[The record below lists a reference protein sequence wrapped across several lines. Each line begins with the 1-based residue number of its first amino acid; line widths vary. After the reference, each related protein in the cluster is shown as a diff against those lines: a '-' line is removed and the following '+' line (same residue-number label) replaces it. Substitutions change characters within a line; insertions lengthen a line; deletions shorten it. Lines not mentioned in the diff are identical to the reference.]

1 MIYHPL
7 TRQDLTVTFSCF
19 LRLMSYKTGINFSI
33 IKEETEMQRNRGHI
47 AWLVM
52 ALLLVVTYGC
62 GNNSSESPQT
72 GTLGVSL
79 TDAAAGGFDA
89 VNVTVSKV
97 RVHQSSSA
105 SENDSGWSEITLS
118 PARKI
123 NLLNLTNGVLE
134 DLGQTSLP
142 AGHYTQL
149 RLVLSANTGTIS
161 NSVVLSGVTPTT
173 EIPLVTPSAVQSGIK
188 LINEFDV
195 IAGQRVDLVLDF
207 DALKSIVRRG
217 NGTYALKPVIRVVPT
232 VLTGIEGFVA
242 TSLTGS
248 NVMVSAVSGTVTHST
263 VPNAQTGEFFLA
275 HLEPGSY
282 DVVITADGR
291 ATAVITGVPVS
302 SATSTALVTTVS
314 TSAAPI
320 SLPTSTMQ
328 NLTGSVTLNP
338 ADSTVTAFL
347 AAKQTVTSGLTIT
360 VKTQPVEGAYT
371 MSLPAGA
378 PLLGQ
383 YGTGALPIS
392 FSEQTASAG
401 KYTAEASATGYL
413 TQSFD
418 IDVSAADAAHDF
430 ILAP

>member
-1 MIYHPL
+1 M
-7 TRQDLTVTFSCF
+7 
-19 LRLMSYKTGINFSI
+19 K
-33 IKEETEMQRNRGHI
+33 MQRTRGHI
-47 AWLVM
+47 AGLVM
-52 ALLLVVTYGC
+52 ALLLVVMYGC
-62 GNNSSESPQT
+62 SSNSSTNEQT
-72 GTLGVSL
+72 GTLSVSL

-105 SENDSGWSEITLS
+105 NENDDGWSEITLS

-149 RLVLSANTGTIS
+149 RLVLSANTGTTLA
-161 NSVVLSGVTPTT
+161 NSVVLSGTT
-173 EIPLVTPSAVQSGIK
+173 TTAEIPLVTPSAVQSGIK

-195 IAGQRVDLVLDF
+195 GAGQRVDLVLDF
-207 DALKSIVRRG
+207 DALKSVVLRG

-248 NVMVSAVSGTVTHST
+248 NVLVSAVSGTVTHST

-275 HLEPGSY
+275 HLEAGSY
-282 DVVITADGR
+282 DVVITADGH

-302 SATSTALVTTVS
+302 GATSTALVTTVS
-314 TSAAPI
+314 TSAIAI

-328 NLTGSVTLNP
+328 NLSGTVTLNP

-347 AAKQTVTSGLTIT
+347 AAKQTVTSGLTVT
-360 VKTQPVEGAYT
+360 VKTQPVDGAYT

-383 YGTGALPIS
+383 YGTGVLPIS

-413 TQSFD
+413 TQPFD
-418 IDVSAADAAHDF
+418 IDVSAADVVHDF
-430 ILAP
+430 ILTP

>member
-1 MIYHPL
+1 MH
-7 TRQDLTVTFSCF
+7 R
-19 LRLMSYKTGINFSI
+19 YKEYAALWSI
-33 IKEETEMQRNRGHI
+33 
-47 AWLVM
+47 
-52 ALLLVVTYGC
+52 ALLLVVLSGC
-62 GNNSSESPQT
+62 GSSSSTSEQT

-79 TDAAAGGFDA
+79 TDASVSGFDA

-105 SENDSGWSEITLS
+105 NENDGGWSEITLS

-134 DLGQTSLP
+134 NLGQTALP

-149 RLVLSANTGTIS
+149 RLVLSANTGATID
-161 NSVVLSGVTPTT
+161 NSVVLSGTT
-173 EIPLVTPSAVQSGIK
+173 TTAEIPLVTPSAVQSGIK

-232 VLTGIEGFVA
+232 VLTGIDGFIA
-242 TSLTGS
+242 TFLLGS
-248 NVMVSAVSGTVTHST
+248 NVLVSAVSGTVTHST

-275 HLEPGSY
+275 HLGAGSY
-282 DVVITADGR
+282 NVVITADGR

-314 TSAAPI
+314 TSTAPI

-328 NLTGSVTLNP
+328 NLSGTVTLNP
-338 ADSTVTAFL
+338 ADSTVTVFL
-347 AAKQTVTSGLTIT
+347 ATKQTFTSGLTVT
-360 VKTQPVEGAYT
+360 VKSQPVDGAYT
-371 MSLPAGA
+371 MSLPTGA

-401 KYTAEASATGYL
+401 KYTAEASAAGYQ

>member
-1 MIYHPL
+1 
-7 TRQDLTVTFSCF
+7 
-19 LRLMSYKTGINFSI
+19 
-33 IKEETEMQRNRGHI
+33 MQKNKGHV

-52 ALLLVVTYGC
+52 ALLLFVMYGC
-62 GNNSSESPQT
+62 SSNSESPQS
-72 GTLGVSL
+72 GTLRVSM

-105 SENDSGWSEITLS
+105 NENDDGWSEITLS

-149 RLVLSANTGTIS
+149 RLVLSANTGTLA
-161 NSVVLSGVTPTT
+161 NSVVLSGTT
-173 EIPLVTPSAVQSGIK
+173 TTAEIPLVTPSAVQSGIK

-195 IAGQRVDLVLDF
+195 AAGQRVDLVLDF
-207 DALKSIVRRG
+207 DALKSIVLRG

-248 NVMVSAVSGTVTHST
+248 NVLVSAVSGTLTHST

-275 HLEPGSY
+275 HLEAGNY
-282 DVVITADGR
+282 DVVITADGH
-291 ATAVITGVPVS
+291 AMAVITGVPVS

-314 TSAAPI
+314 TSAVPI

-328 NLTGSVTLNP
+328 NLSGTVTLNP
-338 ADSTVTAFL
+338 PDSTVTAFL
-347 AAKQTVTSGLTIT
+347 AAKQAITSGLTVT
-360 VKTQPVEGAYT
+360 VKTQPVDGAYT

-383 YGTGALPIS
+383 YGSGSLPIS

-401 KYTAEASATGYL
+401 KYTAEASAAGYQ
-413 TQSFD
+413 TQSASV
-418 IDVSAADAAHDF
+418 DVSAGDVIQDF
-430 ILAP
+430 LLAP